1 MKIKNWLIHKL
12 GGISKEEL
20 FLPVQY
26 TVYRPKVKKINE
38 HDQFFKVK
46 CGRCGSY
53 LLFER
58 KDEMKNWYEDM
69 KIWWV
74 PCPECNN
81 HVTTYEIVN
90 GKPTSH
96 IINE

>member
-1 MKIKNWLIHKL
+1 MMV
-12 GGISKEEL
+12 E
-20 FLPVQY
+20 
-26 TVYRPKVKKINE
+26 KINE

-46 CGRCGSY
+46 CDRCGSY

-58 KDEMKNWYEDM
+58 KDEMKNWYEDI

-74 PCPECNN
+74 QCPECNN
-81 HVTTYEIVN
+81 HVTTYEIAN
-90 GKPTSH
+90 GKATSH

>member
-1 MKIKNWLIHKL
+1 M
-12 GGISKEEL
+12 
-20 FLPVQY
+20 
-26 TVYRPKVKKINE
+26 VKKINE

-69 KIWWV
+69 KIW
-74 PCPECNN
+74 
-81 HVTTYEIVN
+81 
-90 GKPTSH
+90 
-96 IINE
+96 